1 MKTTKYLIYG
11 TIVSIVLAI
20 FVFNSCQ
27 KENNEVTTNIQ
38 ADSTSSSHG
47 MGCLILP
54 ESEYKAI
61 SMASDVALKSTPT
74 SVDLSCP
81 SIGNQGGEGSCVAW
95 GVAYA
100 CRSISKKI
108 TSGASSYSTSTNIF
122 SPEYVYNQIKVG
134 RDCGSGAYVTS
145 ALNLLIN
152 QGVCPWSIM
161 VYSDSNGCST
171 QPTTAQKTS
180 AANYKIASYQRVTI
194 SESALKAQ
202 LALSKPIVIAGPVD
216 ETYYDLGNNQI
227 LTQYNSQTYLGG
239 HCVCLVGYSDTKN
252 AFKFQNSWGTSW
264 GTSGYGWIDYSA
276 ISGYIEEAY
285 VLTEN

>member
-11 TIVSIVLAI
+11 TVVSFMLAI
-20 FVFNSCQ
+20 FVFNSCK
-27 KENNEVTTNIQ
+27 KENSEVTLDQTE
-38 ADSTSSSHG
+38 SSSEVHG
-47 MGCLILP
+47 MGCLPLP
-54 ESEYKAI
+54 VSEYKAI
-61 SMASDVALKSTPT
+61 AMAPEVVLKSTPT

-81 SIGNQGGEGSCVAW
+81 SIRNQGGEGSCVAW

-108 TSGASSYSTSTNIF
+108 TSGATSYSTSTNVF

-134 RDCGSGAYVTS
+134 WDCESGAYVSS
-145 ALNLLIN
+145 ALKLLVS

-161 VYSDSNGCST
+161 PYSDTNGCST

-194 SESALKAQ
+194 STSALKAQ
-202 LALSKPIVIAGPVD
+202 LALNKPIVIAGPVD
-216 ETYYDLGNNQI
+216 EAYYYLGNNEI
-227 LTQYNSQTYLGG
+227 LTQYDDRTYLGG

-264 GTSGYGWIDYSA
+264 GTSGFGWMDYDT
-276 ISGYIEEAY
+276 ISDYIWEAY
-285 VLTEN
+285 VLTES